1 MRSSVSGPPEAVD
14 AEAKVAAHAK
24 VTSPRHASL
33 IPTLN
38 TPALSNMTYFV
49 QRLLVLGLLGL
60 FLAGCSTG
68 PKLGGLTARLVGVAP
83 LPTGEF
89 ALTFEYANDNLL
101 PVGLANS
108 SHQITL
114 EGVSI
119 GRVESKEPL
128 GLPRLALGRQTMV
141 VALSDP
147 SLVARLLAV
156 RPGDPIGYQ
165 MRSTLFIT
173 AGSQDLQSK
182 SSFTGNAARLE

>member
-1 MRSSVSGPPEAVD
+1 M
-14 AEAKVAAHAK
+14 
-24 VTSPRHASL
+24 
-33 IPTLN
+33 
-38 TPALSNMTYFV
+38 
-49 QRLLVLGLLGL
+49 
-60 FLAGCSTG
+60 
-68 PKLGGLTARLVGVAP
+68 
-83 LPTGEF
+83 PTGEF

-108 SHQITL
+108 RHQITL

-156 RPGDPIGYQ
+156 RQGDPIGYQ

-182 SSFTGNAARLE
+182 S

>member
-1 MRSSVSGPPEAVD
+1 M
-14 AEAKVAAHAK
+14 
-24 VTSPRHASL
+24 SPFA
-33 IPTLN
+33 
-38 TPALSNMTYFV
+38 
-49 QRLLVLGLLGL
+49 QRLFVLGLLSL
-60 FLAGCSTG
+60 FVAGCSSG
-68 PKLGGLTARLVGVAP
+68 PKLGGLTARLVGIAP
-83 LPTGEF
+83 MASGEF

-108 SHQITL
+108 RHEITL

-141 VALSDP
+141 VTLSDP
-147 SLVARLLAV
+147 SLVARLMAV

-173 AGSQDLQSK
+173 AGSQDLQSR